1 MASEILEKARCIRN
15 YLVECKRRIHRHPEL
30 GMHEIETAA
39 FVRSELKKLGVEL
52 QPIDTRVGVVGIV
65 RGRKDAPGKVIALR
79 ADMDAMIISEPRFSW
94 IAIDFSGVK
103 R

>member
-65 RGRKDAPGKVIALR
+65 RGRKAERSKSV
-79 ADMDAMIISEPRFSW
+79 
-94 IAIDFSGVK
+94 V
-103 R
+103 